1 MIVGIFAKK
10 QRDKK
15 KRRKKRSK
23 EEKENK
29 IKRYNLNL

>member
-23 EEKENK
+23 EEKKNK